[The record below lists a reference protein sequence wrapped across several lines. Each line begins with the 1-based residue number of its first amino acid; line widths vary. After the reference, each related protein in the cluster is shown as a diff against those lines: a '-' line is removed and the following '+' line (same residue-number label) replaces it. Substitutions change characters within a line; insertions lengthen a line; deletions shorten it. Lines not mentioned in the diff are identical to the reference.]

1 MSHSH
6 NSSSANGSANG
17 NAERTGAKAEAV
29 HFGLSTAPDD
39 RKDLT
44 AWSSFREIP
53 DNVLGVS
60 ATMRADGP
68 VPVVAYI
75 ENIVT
80 RKGMN
85 EPVPG
90 RMLVMVTQT
99 LFDAEKFKKHLS
111 KIDPRANG
119 QAAHVN
125 SVHGRGTGNATLGLG
140 PPDCSG
146 QALIIRRAA
155 RADDDPIKPLYPVSQ
170 TIVRSG
176 EHANDQY
183 EKEQEDSAR
192 ASLPGDFLVYPIE
205 GRKRKARVPFSGSI
219 ARCSK
224 LAEPKDVHTY
234 NVEVLNNLA
243 GATQTYL
250 DNSKW
255 AIDPEDPAPPS
266 DACDGL
272 IEDVHTALKR
282 MAEATNRPFEEVFG
296 ADSVIYFFWNLRDE
310 VALVDGVLCVD
321 QKPVHETIVDAY
333 LPYDAPTRRTLTAS
347 IFRMPDVRKT
357 AMVFQDQRARFEEH
371 WLSKKVAAGEL
382 VPVDRKPDCGDG
394 DGDAESAERFVYEEI
409 VMAPNSTTGQQWA
422 VETYAEP
429 ASKLLSVAKSKALVV
444 LHMAGGL
451 TIGKVTDTLLG
462 DAEKSKRCLDA
473 AHDMEAYMGQRSL
486 GETLGTEGSSREQKH
501 TFVKAFEEMVS
512 DERTPAEMA
521 AVREAITTL
530 ANIHQENKKL
540 TDAQKAAAKQK
551 AQDEF
556 AQWAA
561 DHPDAPTNL
570 RNEKW
575 YELSC
580 RAGGQALNTA
590 LRQIEYMLT
599 GRGIVHMVTIFSH
612 DLGVNRPKTRL
623 LHESPV
629 TEAIAA
635 RLPRLNFELMQRR
648 VQQLANWR
656 AADLA
661 AADAAAREKADAEAA
676 EKEAE
681 AQRRQAAD
689 DALHKDTERKAKAAL
704 MSRMHNRGCKP
715 KFVKNG
721 VWVEFLSLPVSGSR
735 HKEGTIEKRK
745 QADAERELRAGTFKL
760 TKGRAAGKCLIFA
773 GDDPTQGHLYGT
785 SGIGVTPTEI
795 VVNPNPPADDPPPP
809 PRRARARARSDTGA
823 AAGASSGGG
832 GGGGGGGGP
841 SSGHGAQ
848 PLDLAVVARVVGDG
862 TEQAAGDGDA
872 PMTEAI
878 NVEGVEGEGEGEE
891 MSACAEGAAGLGLDV
906 LAKNLSDGSSFEFRV
921 PTCASAAFVEK
932 VGNCALD
939 AALLNFIQ
947 AVKACPRL
955 LACFEQGGLRIP
967 TRHDQCTKLR
977 IVPVLT
983 DNKADFEQLKSY
995 ETFLESDG
1003 CTTLVTVHVNVLDLA
1018 SCVPANLQ
1026 KELANAWLTTTIVQR
1041 SAMAAA
1047 LAQGFSKGRK
1057 PSRGKDKG
1065 KVKEDTATQPAMA
1078 FVGVLLGGSWEA
1090 HNGACQL
1097 GIASTTPGPNLGRN
1111 LGPNLGKR
1119 KTRTDALEPYDSSDD
1134 DRSDGET
1141 RPASRRQRTLAD
1153 PVEL

>member
-1 MSHSH
+1 MSHSNH
-6 NSSSANGSANG
+6 SNHSSSGNG
-17 NAERTGAKAEAV
+17 NANAERMGAKAEAV

-60 ATMRADGP
+60 ATMRADDGP

-146 QALIIRRAA
+146 QTLIIRRAA
-155 RADDDPIKPLYPVSQ
+155 RADDDPIKRLYPVSQ

-205 GRKRKARVPFSGSI
+205 GRKRKARVPYSGSI

-282 MAEATNRPFEEVFG
+282 MAEATSRPFEEVFG

-310 VALVDGVLCVD
+310 VALVNGVLCVD
-321 QKPVHETIVDAY
+321 EKPVHETIVDAY
-333 LPYDAPTRRTLTAS
+333 LPHDAPTRRTLTAS
-347 IFRMPDVRKT
+347 IFKMPDIKKT
-357 AMVFQDQRARFEEH
+357 TMVFQNQRARFEEH

-382 VPVDRKPDCGDG
+382 VLVDRKPDCDDA

-409 VMAPNSTTGQQWA
+409 VMGANSTTGQRWA
-422 VETYAEP
+422 VETYVEP
-429 ASKLLSVAKSKALVV
+429 ASKLLTVTKSKPLVV

-451 TIGKVTDTLLG
+451 TIGKVSDTLLG

-473 AHDMEAYMGQRSL
+473 ARDMEAYQGQRSL
-486 GETLGTEGSSREQKH
+486 GETLGTEGSSREHKH
-501 TFVKAFEEMVS
+501 TFVKAFEDMVS

-530 ANIHQENKKL
+530 VNIHQENKKL

-561 DHPDAPTNL
+561 NHPDAPTNV

-648 VQQLANWR
+648 VHQLANWR
-656 AADLA
+656 AADLEA
-661 AADAAAREKADAEAA
+661 AEAAAREKADAEAA

-735 HKEGTIEKRK
+735 HKEGTVEKRK

-773 GDDPTQGHLYGT
+773 CDDPTEGHLYGT

-809 PRRARARARSDTGA
+809 PRRMRARSGKGA

-832 GGGGGGGGP
+832 S
-841 SSGHGAQ
+841 SSGHDARLHG
-848 PLDLAVVARVVGDG
+848 LAEVAEVVGDG
-862 TEQAAGDGDA
+862 AEQAVAGDGDA
-872 PMTEAI
+872 PMTEAT
-878 NVEGVEGEGEGEE
+878 NVEGVEQEGEAEGEAE
-891 MSACAEGAAGLGLDV
+891 ESACAEGAAGLSLDV
-906 LAKNLSDGSSFEFRV
+906 LTKNLSDGSSFEFRV
-921 PTCASAAFVEK
+921 PTWASAAFVEK
-932 VGNCALD
+932 LEDCALD

-967 TRHDQCTKLR
+967 TRQDQCTKLR

-983 DNKADFEQLKSY
+983 DDKDDFEQLKSY

-1003 CTTLVTVHVNVLDLA
+1003 CTTLVTVHMHVLDVA
-1018 SCVPANLQ
+1018 SCVPANLR
-1026 KELANAWLTTTIVQR
+1026 KELANAFLTTTIAQQA
-1041 SAMAAA
+1041 AMAAA

-1057 PSRGKDKG
+1057 HSRGRDKG

-1090 HNGACQL
+1090 HNSACQL
-1097 GIASTTPGPNLGRN
+1097 GIASSTALGPNLGPNLGR
-1111 LGPNLGKR
+1111 NLGKR
-1119 KTRTDALEPYDSSDD
+1119 KTRTDVFEPYDSSDD
-1134 DRSDGET
+1134 EKSCHGEDRPESC
-1141 RPASRRQRTLAD
+1141 RQRTLAD
-1153 PVEL
+1153 PVAEL